1 MRKSHCENAPRFRKN
16 SALFIIGQWED
27 TFHKSQHKTQVF
39 LRKEKLEIRKTI
51 KLRVWS
57 QRIWNHF
64 KHFTGR
70 VRCANVQYCQETG
83 GIFPTVC
90 NYSMCVHALKIFAHY
105 FQERISNTKRYVGS
119 SSIVLSSDQSILKI
133 DSIHLIK
140 IEPFT

>member
-1 MRKSHCENAPRFRKN
+1 MITGGKNNISWAKQWEKVIVKMLHVLEKN

-57 QRIWNHF
+57 QHIWNHF

-90 NYSMCVHALKIFAHY
+90 NYSMCVHAL
-105 FQERISNTKRYVGS
+105 N
-119 SSIVLSSDQSILKI
+119 VLLITFKKGYLILK
-133 DSIHLIK
+133 DMWVVAA
-140 IEPFT
+140 